1 MTSSIYS
8 HDNKQN
14 NFISA
19 LKAALKNKNLK
30 VISEADDL
38 FVIENRNKSTFKLQ
52 LICSE
57 PFDVE
62 MHGSHNGNIVD
73 GIGVFDFEWTNA
85 DNMPGYIVLA
95 FENLINENIEFVII
109 AASELLRRLTAIKR
123 IAGSKAYF
131 WLWMMDDRRIYE
143 TTNIS
148 LEGEWYFLSKG
159 IRRVADGK
167 DTDFSECLNN
177 WSEVLML

>member
-1 MTSSIYS
+1 MI
-8 HDNKQN
+8 NKH
-14 NFISA
+14 
-19 LKAALKNKNLK
+19 LKYINRLKDILVSQNLK
-30 VISEADDL
+30 VISETYDL
-38 FVIENRNKSTFKLQ
+38 IIVENENNGIYKLQ
-52 LICSE
+52 LVISE
-57 PFDVE
+57 PIDIE

-73 GIGVFDFEWTNA
+73 GIGVFSFAWPSINNTPE
-85 DNMPGYIVLA
+85 YFVLA
-95 FENLINENIEFVII
+95 FGNLINENIEFVII

-131 WLWMMDDRRIYE
+131 WLWMMDDLKVYE

-159 IRRVADGK
+159 NRRVADGK